1 MAKAVRTPPRPPR
14 GPVPSTRAERSN
26 YFADVVGELRK
37 VVWPTWDE
45 LRRMTGIV
53 LVTVVILAA
62 IIGLADLLLSMAVKQ
77 LYVQSGTTTIQNF
90 QGQSVTG
97 SSTSSASSPAR
108 SSQSATTSTGSAS
121 STSSVTTSATSSAS
135 ASSTSTH

>member
-1 MAKAVRTPPRPPR
+1 VAKAVRTPPRPPR

-53 LVTVVILAA
+53 LLTVVILAA
-62 IIGLADLLLSMAVKQ
+62 LIGVADLLLSIAVKQ
-77 LYVQSGTTTIQNF
+77 LYVQSGSTTIQNF
-90 QGQSVTG
+90 QGQTVTG
-97 SSTSSASSPAR
+97 SATSNASS
-108 SSQSATTSTGSAS
+108 SQRATTSTGSAS
-121 STSSVTTSATSSAS
+121 STSSVSTTTSAS
-135 ASSTSTH
+135 ASSTSTP

>member
-14 GPVPSTRAERSN
+14 GPVPSSRAERSN

-53 LVTVVILAA
+53 MLTVVILAA

-90 QGQSVTG
+90 QGQAVTG
-97 SSTSSASSPAR
+97 SATTNSASSTG
-108 SSQSATTSTGSAS
+108 SATTSTGSAS
-121 STSSVTTSATSSAS
+121 STSSISTTTSSAS
-135 ASSTSTH
+135 ASSTSTP